1 MQSIEL
7 SGYLA
12 TCDKY
17 DRMRLLIDSYDD
29 MEKIISL
36 CISTANEN
44 NKFLKFPYVKFT
56 LPEDGIYGECIIV
69 IKKKYKT
76 HWKSLIGEKRG
87 KKISATVNIRKW
99 SMGGNMG
106 ISFDLIEFN

>member
-1 MQSIEL
+1 MQSIKL

-17 DRMRLLIDSYDD
+17 DRMRLLINSYED

-36 CISTANEN
+36 CISTATENE
-44 NKFLKFPYVKFT
+44 KFLKFPYTKFT
-56 LPEDGIYGECIIV
+56 PPDNGIYGECIIV

-76 HWKSLIGEKRG
+76 YWKSLIEEKRG
-87 KKISATVNIRKW
+87 KLINVNIKIRKW
-99 SMGGNMG
+99 FMQEKLG
-106 ISFDLIEFN
+106 ISFDLIDFD

>member
-1 MQSIEL
+1 MQSEFITI

-17 DRMRLLIDSYDD
+17 DRMRILIDSYDE

-36 CISTANEN
+36 CISNVDG
-44 NKFLKFPYVKFT
+44 KFLQFPYTKFT
-56 LPEDGIYGECIIV
+56 PPSDGIYGECIIV

-76 HWKSLIGEKRG
+76 YWKSLIEEKRG
-87 KKISATVNIRKW
+87 KKISATVKCRKW
-99 SMGGNMG
+99 FMGKNSG
-106 ISFDLIEFN
+106 ISFDLIEIN